1 MKDIKLRFWNTN
13 NASYNSVCPVC
24 MGRGILLSGLKTEQ
38 GYVATTTPIAE
49 CPGCHGTGYINLY
62 WGGAVAA

>member
-1 MKDIKLRFWNTN
+1 MITANYDLTQEMI
-13 NASYNSVCPVC
+13 SGSVCPVC

-49 CPGCHGTGYINLY
+49 CPKCHGIGYINLY

>member
-1 MKDIKLRFWNTN
+1 MITANYDLTQEMISG
-13 NASYNSVCPVC
+13 AVCPVC

-38 GYVATTTPIAE
+38 GYVATTTPITE
-49 CPGCHGTGYINLY
+49 CPKCHGIGYINLY